1 MISLLGMRCM
11 LLGYSLEPSPKSRAL
26 GTAGSFITIGLSIM
40 AHTRKT
46 GLTRPEVLA
55 LTRFKQSLIFSS
67 SIKKTEAGSTRECL

>member
-1 MISLLGMRCM
+1 MRCM

-26 GTAGSFITIGLSIM
+26 GTAGSFMTIGLSIM

-55 LTRFKQSLIFSS
+55 LKAIQAKPHFLFLDQEDRSRLYS
-67 SIKKTEAGSTRECL
+67 

>member
-1 MISLLGMRCM
+1 M
-11 LLGYSLEPSPKSRAL
+11 LLGYIYSLEPSPKSRAL
-26 GTAGSFITIGLSIM
+26 GTAGSFMIIGLSIM

-55 LTRFKQSLIFSS
+55 LTRFRKSLIFSS